1 MNAMQILWISKEYL
15 MNAIEFLFEI
25 FYLVTPANELLY
37 EEEVILRDEAL
48 DLRTLLLNNTT
59 STKPLL
65 KAGN

>member
-15 MNAIEFLFEI
+15 MNAMEFLFEI

>member
-1 MNAMQILWISKEYL
+1 MNAM
-15 MNAIEFLFEI
+15 EFLFEI

-59 STKPLL
+59 STKHLL

>member
-15 MNAIEFLFEI
+15 TNATESWFKI